1 MRHLHVCDILPRP
14 LPLPIIQPLPLP
26 LVLTV
31 PVPLL
36 QRHRMQRGYD
46 HKKIPTSRMDVT
58 NLIGSMGGCRATEI
72 NPRPSFRLPL
82 LPTMQDLACG
92 EDGGGAGG
100 ECKKSHDWL
109 GIRGLVDE
117 AVCPSGIGLL
127 GPLDRKLV
135 EAGRVQA
142 TCPAGWR
149 ITTHALD
156 GTSVPQETD
165 TVLLQDWKTS
175 ESRPSAMPMT
185 MASFIG
191 FRCHLSGPGDADM
204 PSQPACNP
212 SRDDASEPPRRRP
225 PSRAYAL

>member
-1 MRHLHVCDILPRP
+1 MLLISLAAWMDAERP
-14 LPLPIIQPLPLP
+14 KYTRDRPPSLR
-26 LVLTV
+26 
-31 PVPLL
+31 LL
-36 QRHRMQRGYD
+36 
-46 HKKIPTSRMDVT
+46 
-58 NLIGSMGGCRATEI
+58 
-72 NPRPSFRLPL
+72 L

-165 TVLLQDWKTS
+165 TMLLQDWKTS

-191 FRCHLSGPGDADM
+191 FLM
-204 PSQPACNP
+204 PPVRS
-212 SRDDASEPPRRRP
+212 RRR
-225 PSRAYAL
+225 RHALAARVHTLEGEHQGLRL